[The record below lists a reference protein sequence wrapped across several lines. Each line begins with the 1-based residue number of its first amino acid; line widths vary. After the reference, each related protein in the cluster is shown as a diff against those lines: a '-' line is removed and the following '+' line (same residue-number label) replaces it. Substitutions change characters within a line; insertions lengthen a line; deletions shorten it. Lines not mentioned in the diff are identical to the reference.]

1 MLIKAEELSGI
12 YSNYKDNFNL
22 SKWSSSTVQPL
33 AGLSYSMP
41 TGSRFLHAPSG
52 HLVMAYT
59 YTSTQIWAKPQGI
72 NIIISCLVQPGHHNV
87 CVGNSS

>member
-1 MLIKAEELSGI
+1 MLIKAQELSGI

-41 TGSRFLHAPSG
+41 TGSG